1 MMIQLPGSSV
11 PCETRSLLL
20 LAVAALFAAC
30 RDLPPN
36 LDSRGTTIVCLGD
49 SITAGV
55 GADGAPTYPD
65 LLAQRLDVDVV
76 NAGYPGATAADLLA
90 RLPEALAHDPWL
102 VIVEAG
108 GNDMLRRVP
117 VAETE
122 AAVRGLVQGVLAA
135 GAMPMLVEIRAPFG
149 GLGDLFVRVGD
160 EYDVPVVEDVLP
172 EILLD
177 RRLKSDEIHP
187 NAAGYERLAAA
198 VADEVE
204 PLLDARR

>member
-1 MMIQLPGSSV
+1 MRAAAGFVV
-11 PCETRSLLL
+11 P
-20 LAVAALFAAC
+20 LALAALLAAC

-65 LLAQRLDVDVV
+65 LLAQRLDADVV

-117 VAETE
+117 VGETE

-135 GAMPMLVEIRAPFG
+135 GAVPMLVEIHAPFG
-149 GLGDLFVRVGD
+149 GLGDLFVRLGD

-198 VADEVE
+198 IADEVE
-204 PLLDARR
+204 PLLEARQ

>member
-1 MMIQLPGSSV
+1 M
-11 PCETRSLLL
+11 
-20 LAVAALFAAC
+20 
-30 RDLPPN
+30 
-36 LDSRGTTIVCLGD
+36 
-49 SITAGV
+49 

-65 LLAQRLDVDVV
+65 LLAQRLDADVV

-117 VAETE
+117 VGETE

-135 GAMPMLVEIRAPFG
+135 GAVPMLVEIRAPFG
-149 GLGDLFVRVGD
+149 GLGDLFVRLGD

-177 RRLKSDEIHP
+177 PRLKSDEIHP

>member
-1 MMIQLPGSSV
+1 MPRRLPS
-11 PCETRSLLL
+11 TL
-20 LAVAALFAAC
+20 LAAVPLLVAC

-36 LDSRGTTIVCLGD
+36 LDSRGTTIVCFGD

-65 LLAQRLDVDVV
+65 LLAQRLDADVV

-117 VAETE
+117 VGETE

-135 GAMPMLVEIRAPFG
+135 GAVPMLVEIRAPFG
-149 GLGDLFVRVGD
+149 GLGDLFVRLGD

-204 PLLDARR
+204 PLLEARR

>member
-1 MMIQLPGSSV
+1 MRAAASSV
-11 PCETRSLLL
+11 VP
-20 LAVAALFAAC
+20 LAVVALFAAC

-36 LDSRGTTIVCLGD
+36 LDSRGTTIVCFGD

-65 LLAQRLDVDVV
+65 LLAQRLDADVV

-135 GAMPMLVEIRAPFG
+135 GAVPMLVEIRAPFG
-149 GLGDLFVRVGD
+149 GLGDLFVRLGD

-198 VADEVE
+198 VADQVE

>member
-1 MMIQLPGSSV
+1 MRAAARSAV
-11 PCETRSLLL
+11 PLTF
-20 LAVAALFAAC
+20 AALLAAC

-36 LDSRGTTIVCLGD
+36 LDSRGTTIVCFGD

-55 GADGAPTYPD
+55 GAGGAPTYPD
-65 LLAQRLDVDVV
+65 LLAQRLEADVV

-117 VAETE
+117 VGETE

-135 GAMPMLVEIRAPFG
+135 GAVPMLVEIRAPFG
-149 GLGDLFVRVGD
+149 GLGDLFVRLGD

-204 PLLDARR
+204 PLLEARR

>member
-1 MMIQLPGSSV
+1 VRAAAKSAV
-11 PCETRSLLL
+11 P
-20 LAVAALFAAC
+20 LAFAALLAAC

-36 LDSRGTTIVCLGD
+36 LDSRGTTIVCFGD

-65 LLAQRLDVDVV
+65 LLAQRLDADVV

-117 VAETE
+117 VGETE

-135 GAMPMLVEIRAPFG
+135 GAVPMLVEIRAPFG
-149 GLGDLFVRVGD
+149 GLGDLFVRLGD

-187 NAAGYERLAAA
+187 NAAGYARLAAA

-204 PLLDARR
+204 PLLEARR

>member
-1 MMIQLPGSSV
+1 MRAAAKPVV
-11 PCETRSLLL
+11 P
-20 LAVAALFAAC
+20 LALAALLAAC

-65 LLAQRLDVDVV
+65 LLAQRLDADVV
-76 NAGYPGATAADLLA
+76 NAGYPGATAADILA

-135 GAMPMLVEIRAPFG
+135 GAVPMLVEIRAPFG

-204 PLLDARR
+204 PLLEARR

>member
-1 MMIQLPGSSV
+1 MRAARSAV
-11 PCETRSLLL
+11 P
-20 LAVAALFAAC
+20 LAVAALLAAC

-36 LDSRGTTIVCLGD
+36 LDSRGTTIVCFGD

-65 LLAQRLDVDVV
+65 LLAERLDADVV

-135 GAMPMLVEIRAPFG
+135 GAVPMLVEIRAPFG
-149 GLGDLFVRVGD
+149 GLGDLFVRLGD

-204 PLLDARR
+204 PLLEARR

>member
-1 MMIQLPGSSV
+1 MRRLV
-11 PCETRSLLL
+11 PP
-20 LAVAALFAAC
+20 ALFLTLAAC

-36 LDSRGTTIVCLGD
+36 LDSRGTTIVCFGD

-65 LLAQRLDVDVV
+65 LLAQRLDADVV

-117 VAETE
+117 VGETE

-135 GAMPMLVEIRAPFG
+135 GAVPMLVEIRAPFG
-149 GLGDLFVRVGD
+149 GLGDLFVRLGD

>member
-1 MMIQLPGSSV
+1 MRRLVLP
-11 PCETRSLLL
+11 
-20 LAVAALFAAC
+20 ALFLTLAAC
-30 RDLPPN
+30 RDRPPN
-36 LDSRGTTIVCLGD
+36 LDSRGTTIVCFGD

-65 LLAQRLDVDVV
+65 LLAQRLDADVI

-90 RLPEALAHDPWL
+90 RLPEALAHNPWL

-135 GAMPMLVEIRAPFG
+135 GAVPMLVEIHAPFG
-149 GLGDLFVRVGD
+149 GLGDLFVRLGD

-204 PLLDARR
+204 PLLEARR

>member
-1 MMIQLPGSSV
+1 MPSRLSSA
-11 PCETRSLLL
+11 L
-20 LAVAALFAAC
+20 LAAVPLLAAC

-65 LLAQRLDVDVV
+65 LLAQRLDADVV

-117 VAETE
+117 VGETE

-135 GAMPMLVEIRAPFG
+135 GAVPMLVEIRAPFG
-149 GLGDLFVRVGD
+149 GLGDLFVRLGD

-204 PLLDARR
+204 PLLEARR